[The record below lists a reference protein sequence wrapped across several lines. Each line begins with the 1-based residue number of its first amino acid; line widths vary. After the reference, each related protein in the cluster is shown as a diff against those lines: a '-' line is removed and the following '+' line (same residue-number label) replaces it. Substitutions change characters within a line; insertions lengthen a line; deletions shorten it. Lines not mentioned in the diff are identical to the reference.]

1 MQDLDDG
8 VRVGRAGLS
17 AVAGGNSGVAAK
29 VHPFTDEVP
38 TVRGH
43 QLLDLASAL
52 SEGATLMHARLQGLG
67 PDERDAVL
75 DLMAGQLGT
84 IVTFWTDLVRGVV
97 PTTGSGADPA
107 LSDGPPEPAGTT
119 PPDTSAHPSA
129 SAPRRPGAALGSP
142 MVAATP
148 GPGGGTPAPGP
159 SLADVWQRR
168 RLETGRVT
176 GARAGTEPEPPPNPD
191 PAPGVR
197 RLPRRQTEVVA
208 DAETAGRREGDAPGR
223 ALWTTPLRSVKVDDT
238 ENDYEGDRLT
248 RDELT
253 GVLNRQAGF
262 AALGRELD
270 RCRRAGERFVLG
282 YLDVD
287 GLKEVNSS
295 VGPRAGDELLRKVT
309 AALRATLRS
318 YDVIMR
324 LGGDEFLFSL
334 PGADRATAEL
344 RANEFGVIL
353 AEEAPGASASVGF
366 GELRGNDTL
375 DEIISRAE
383 IELVKSRRS
392 RSRSR

>member
-1 MQDLDDG
+1 
-8 VRVGRAGLS
+8 
-17 AVAGGNSGVAAK
+17 VAAG
-29 VHPFTDEVP
+29 TGDE
-38 TVRGH
+38 GG
-43 QLLDLASAL
+43 
-52 SEGATLMHARLQGLG
+52 GA
-67 PDERDAVL
+67 P
-75 DLMAGQLGT
+75 
-84 IVTFWTDLVRGVV
+84 
-97 PTTGSGADPA
+97 SG
-107 LSDGPPEPAGTT
+107 
-119 PPDTSAHPSA
+119 
-129 SAPRRPGAALGSP
+129 
-142 MVAATP
+142 P
-148 GPGGGTPAPGP
+148 GPT
-159 SLADVWQRR
+159 LADVWQRR
-168 RLETGRVT
+168 RLETGRVA
-176 GARAGTEPEPPPNPD
+176 GARAGIGTERPPSPD
-191 PAPGVR
+191 LAPGVR
-197 RLPRRQTEVVA
+197 RLPRRQTEVISGT
-208 DAETAGRREGDAPGR
+208 ETGTRRREGDVPAR
-223 ALWTTPLRSVKVDDT
+223 ELWTAPLRSVKVDET
-238 ENDYEGDRLT
+238 ESDYEGDRLT